1 MHSTTCRLRAS
12 ARNTHSTA
20 CRLRARKH
28 CTPCTVLR
36 AACGLVSTARDTPEH
51 ERVERLPT
59 GACMRARYS
68 AGAGGDMPHP
78 NACDGCPDPRRPRPR
93 ARSAAARTCAL
104 TALRVL
110 SIRGREVGRENLR
123 GSNRVRAHLVSAG
136 TRLLKIQVLSFRTR
150 LTCSAPG
157 PPNQLR
163 IINSGTECLT
173 VLRAH

>member
-1 MHSTTCRLRAS
+1 MGS
-12 ARNTHSTA
+12 
-20 CRLRARKH
+20 CRLRARRH
-28 CTPCTVLR
+28 TTRIALH
-36 AACGLVSTARDTPEH
+36 AACGLVRTAHHAQYCVPLAGSSALHETRPSTSGWRDCPRGLACGRATAPAPVGTCRIRTHAMGARIHAGRAHVRDLLRRIPA
-51 ERVERLPT
+51 RLLH
-59 GACMRARYS
+59 C
-68 AGAGGDMPHP
+68 
-78 NACDGCPDPRRPRPR
+78 
-93 ARSAAARTCAL
+93 
-104 TALRVL
+104 VL

-136 TRLLKIQVLSFRTR
+136 TRLYKFQVVSVRTR